1 MVPEYR
7 ISTGTCAHIRTEL
20 ERRRI
25 EKYSNIIIQ
34 AGGNDVDGRREYEA
48 IENDFAEIIQ
58 DIHRRTPQTNVFIA
72 EILPRR
78 RLDMTDINKILGKVC
93 ELYGAKLIQTT
104 KTISRVNAEQFLED
118 FTLIIHRNAG
128 PFILLRGLYTNLKQ
142 RHQETDSSV
151 LQLRGNRTYC
161 NKLSIQRENTVLGM
175 RTHGP

>member
-1 MVPEYR
+1 MNTRSGAR
-7 ISTGTCAHIRTEL
+7 ISDIRTEL
-20 ERRRI
+20 ERRKI

-34 AGGNDVDGRREYEA
+34 AGGNDVGGRREYEA

-104 KTISRVNAEQFLED
+104 KTFPRVNAEQFLGDNLHLAYIGTRDLLFCYED
-118 FTLIIHRNAG
+118 YIR
-128 PFILLRGLYTNLKQ
+128 ILKKDIQKPTRACYNCGETGHITTNCRYNEK
-142 RHQETDSSV
+142 
-151 LQLRGNRTYC
+151 
-161 NKLSIQRENTVLGM
+161 NTVLGM